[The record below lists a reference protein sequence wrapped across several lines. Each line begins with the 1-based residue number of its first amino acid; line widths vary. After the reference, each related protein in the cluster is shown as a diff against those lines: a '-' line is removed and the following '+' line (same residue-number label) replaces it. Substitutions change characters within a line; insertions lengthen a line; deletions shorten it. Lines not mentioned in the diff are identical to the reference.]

1 MYRILESEEE
11 LEVINEMKNRLT
23 DKKRLF
29 CVSLFLTFT
38 LCIYAPYELYLTNI
52 SEFWF
57 SFSMFWWMPV
67 IVGISVMLIVLLV
80 GMMLQ
85 DKAAYLYESFLF
97 ILAVCLYMQGNF
109 LNLRVGVMNGA
120 EIDWTQYKRHF
131 IIDAVV
137 ICLIVIVLGV
147 FIIKTN
153 RISKKMITVLSMFLT
168 AIQAVSIITLL
179 IMGQSAIK
187 DDDSRYIR
195 VVTDKGLYEAGS
207 DSNIIVFIL
216 DMFDDSYFKE
226 ILETEPEI
234 KQELEGFTYFSNFTG
249 SYSTT
254 YYSLGHLFSGKYFYN
269 EEGGWNEWRRRIS
282 DERLYLDEILD
293 DGYELSVYSDF
304 VTCFVPRHVDAS
316 CNYIEVPLEISDK
329 GHFMIDL
336 YRLAATKY
344 FPDFLKPYLWMTGT
358 EFDEYKQIASEYNV
372 YSSENLVFKER
383 LEKYGVSVGGG
394 ADKQIKFIH
403 ITGAHYPYLI
413 DENAQEVEPDS
424 VSGVQCARGALRIVE
439 EYLDDLKESGVYDK
453 SNIILAADHGYYWDG
468 VLTNPLFAVKPHDAS
483 GDLII
488 NNAPACQVDFGPTIL
503 DIIGLNAEHNY
514 GNSAFEI
521 GENSQRERMFYQYYL
536 DEFDAASNIMRLI
549 EYRIPSES
557 NDPANFSLTDVEYTV
572 TGEKIQHSKYCKTC
586 KNGIPSE
593 GGEFDP
599 PRIVHEKDAGYPE

>member
-1 MYRILESEEE
+1 M
-11 LEVINEMKNRLT
+11 EVINIMKDRLA
-23 DKKRLF
+23 DKKRLL

-67 IVGISVMLIVLLV
+67 LIGICVMLILLFI
-80 GMMLQ
+80 GILLK
-85 DKAAYLYESFLF
+85 DKVAYIYESFLF
-97 ILAVCLYMQGNF
+97 VLSICLYMQGNF

-120 EIDWTQYKRHF
+120 EIDWTLYKRHF
-131 IIDAVV
+131 IIDAGI
-137 ICLIVIVLGV
+137 ICLTIIVLGV
-147 FIIKTN
+147 FILKKAI
-153 RISKKMITVLSMFLT
+153 ISKKIITILSMFLT
-168 AIQAVSIITLL
+168 AIQAVSLVAL
-179 IMGQSAIK
+179 FIMGQSAIK
-187 DDDSRYIR
+187 DDASRYIR
-195 VVTDKGLYEAGS
+195 VVTDKGLYETGS

-254 YYSLGHLFSGKYFYN
+254 YYSLGHLFSGKSFYN
-269 EEGGWNEWRRRIS
+269 EEGGWNEWRKQIS
-282 DERLYLDEILD
+282 NERLYMDELLDN
-293 DGYELSVYSDF
+293 GYELSVYSDF

-316 CNYIEVPLEISDK
+316 CNYIEVPLEISNK
-329 GHFMIDL
+329 GHFIIDL

-358 EFDEYKQIASEYNV
+358 EFEGYKQIASEYNV
-372 YSSENLVFKER
+372 YSMDNIIFKER
-383 LEKYGVSVGGG
+383 LEKYGISVGG

-439 EYLDDLKESGVYDK
+439 EYLDDLKENGVYDK

-468 VLTNPLFAVKPHDAS
+468 VLTNPLFAVKPHDSS
-483 GDLII
+483 GELII
-488 NNAPACQVDFGPTIL
+488 NNAPASQVDFGPTVL
-503 DIIGLNAEHNY
+503 DIVGLNADHAY

-521 GENSQRERMFYQYYL
+521 DVDSQRERLFYQYYL

-549 EYRIPSES
+549 EFRIPPES

-572 TGEKIQHSKYCKTC
+572 SGDKIQHSKYCKTC
-586 KNGIPSE
+586 KNGIPS
-593 GGEFDP
+593 GEEEFEP
-599 PRIVHEKDAGYPE
+599 PRIVHEKDAGYPD